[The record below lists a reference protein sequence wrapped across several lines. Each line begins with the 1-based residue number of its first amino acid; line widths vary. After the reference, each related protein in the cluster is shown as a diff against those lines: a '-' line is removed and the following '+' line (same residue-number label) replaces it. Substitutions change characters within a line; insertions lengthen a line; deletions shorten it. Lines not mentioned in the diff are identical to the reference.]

1 MDLNQGLTG
10 KTHKAAVIGLIGPTT
25 IAMTGQSISLVAAV
39 GGGAIALAV
48 LVWLLWRRSAN
59 RRSSSSPNGS
69 SRSGNGWQQAIDAL
83 PLTPDQVGEVAE
95 IVVNEAIEELAEA
108 AGDQVRDW
116 VEEKTTEPEPIAAE
130 SGNFE
135 TIFDAVEAA
144 IESGGVIES
153 DTSSDYASS
162 DSGSDSGWSSSDYSS
177 DSSSDYSS
185 SSSDYSSSDSGWSSS
200 DSSSDYS
207 SSDSSSDSG
216 WSSSD

>member
-10 KTHKAAVIGLIGPTT
+10 GTHKAAVIGLIGPTT
-25 IAMTGQSISLVAAV
+25 IAMTGQSIALVAAAS
-39 GGGAIALAV
+39 GGAIALLV

-59 RRSSSSPNGS
+59 RRSSSSPNAS
-69 SRSGNGWQQAIDAL
+69 SRGWQQAIDAL

-108 AGDQVRDW
+108 AGEQIRDW

-144 IESGGVIES
+144 IESGGAIES
-153 DTSSDYASS
+153 DSSS
-162 DSGSDSGWSSSDYSS
+162 SDSGWSSSDYSS

-207 SSDSSSDSG
+207 SNDSG

>member
-10 KTHKAAVIGLIGPTT
+10 GTHKAAVIGLIGPTT
-25 IAMTGQSISLVAAV
+25 IAMTGQSIALVAAAS
-39 GGGAIALAV
+39 GGAIALLV

-83 PLTPDQVGEVAE
+83 PLTQVGEVAE

-108 AGDQVRDW
+108 AGDQIRDW
-116 VEEKTTEPEPIAAE
+116 VEEKTAEPEPIAAE

-144 IESGGVIES
+144 IESGGAIES
-153 DTSSDYASS
+153 DSSS
-162 DSGSDSGWSSSDYSS
+162 SDSGWSSSDYSS

-207 SSDSSSDSG
+207 SSDSG